1 MPDFSDDDDDDLDD
15 HPRSKTLVVES
26 HESPTNRS
34 RAVLTISTGP
44 DTGRVFTIPARE
56 VVTIGRGENCTFKF
70 DDASISTVHARIVLI
85 GGVYMLNDS
94 KSTNGSFVNEMR
106 VGSPVALND
115 GDRVRLGPNCLLR
128 FSLVDESEELA
139 LKKMYEAALFDGLTR
154 VFNRKYLE
162 ERLDSEI
169 AFAVRHQTEFS
180 AIMLD
185 VDFFKKVNDTYGH
198 LGGDE
203 VLKTTAK
210 VLAAGLRT
218 EDLLARYGGEEFVV
232 LARGINVR
240 QCCVL
245 ADRLRWAVSQ
255 TVVPFEHHRI
265 VVTVSAGVSA
275 LTCCGDRR
283 DKHTLLSIADGRLY
297 QAKQAGRN
305 RVIGP
310 G

>member
-1 MPDFSDDDDDDLDD
+1 MPDYTDDDDDPDSAD

-26 HESPTNRS
+26 QESPTNRS
-34 RAVLTISTGP
+34 RAVLTVSTGP

-56 VVTIGRGENCTFKF
+56 VVTVGRGENCTFKF

-85 GGVYMLNDS
+85 GGVYMLNDN
-94 KSTNGSFVNEMR
+94 KSTNGSFVNEVR
-106 VGSPVALND
+106 VASPVALND

-180 AIMLD
+180 AIMID

-198 LGGDE
+198 LAGDE
-203 VLKTTAK
+203 VLKSTAK

-218 EDLLARYGGEEFVV
+218 EDLIARYGGEEFVV
-232 LARGINVR
+232 LTRGINVR

-255 TVVPFEHHRI
+255 TVVPYEQHRI
-265 VVTVSAGVSA
+265 V
-275 LTCCGDRR
+275 
-283 DKHTLLSIADGRLY
+283 
-297 QAKQAGRN
+297 
-305 RVIGP
+305 
-310 G
+310 